1 MQIDPLPLAGVA
13 ERDRDLPLHDVP
25 GLAQGPDGQDPPPES
40 RLPFQVR
47 EKGPH
52 PIDGCVHLR
61 GRMDPHLGPS
71 TRAPSRTFPGAHTG
85 GRNARQDQHFCAL
98 SPTFAPHR
106 AHRRCC
112 GIAERARSIRR
123 SPSFPVRSPP
133 TPVRAPQNRESGKI
147 QSVGNTSVWNP
158 SIAKNPP
165 TRLPT
170 KPIEPM
176 MLNRPATA
184 PRPTTA
190 KLRAMISTS
199 KNVGKRIWRTK
210 WITTEMRRQSPKA
223 AMIVM
228 TNAERGFLTVTM
240 AFPRRESGTSSG
252 GLEDT
257 ALIFNLGHSDPPP
270 LRLEIPATSTIC
282 RTGSWITKSTYPL
295 TLHVRAGC

>member
-1 MQIDPLPLAGVA
+1 PV
-13 ERDRDLPLHDVP
+13 E
-25 GLAQGPDGQDPPPES
+25 
-40 RLPFQVR
+40 VR
-47 EKGPH
+47 EKGPD
-52 PIDGCVHLR
+52 PVHGGVHVR
-61 GRMDPHLGPS
+61 GGLDPHLGPS

-85 GRNARQDQHFCAL
+85 GRNARQDQHFCAV

-106 AHRRCC
+106 PHRRCW

-133 TPVRAPQNRESGKI
+133 RPVRAPHIRESGKV
-147 QSVGNTSVWNP
+147 QSVGKKNDWNV

-190 KLRAMISTS
+190 KLRMMISSS
-199 KNVGKRIWRTK
+199 KIGRRIWRTK
-210 WITTEMRRQSPKA
+210 WITTAMRRQSPNA

-228 TNAERGFLTVTM
+228 TNAERGVLNV
-240 AFPRRESGTSSG
+240 A
-252 GLEDT
+252 
-257 ALIFNLGHSDPPP
+257 
-270 LRLEIPATSTIC
+270 
-282 RTGSWITKSTYPL
+282 
-295 TLHVRAGC
+295 

>member
-106 AHRRCC
+106 PQRRCW
-112 GIAERARSIRR
+112 GIAERARAIRR
-123 SPSFPVRSPP
+123 RPSFPVRSPP
-133 TPVRAPQNRESGKI
+133 TPQRAPQSRESRKG
-147 QSVGNTSVWNP
+147 QSLGNRNIWKRYVP
-158 SIAKNPP
+158 KNAP

-176 MLNRPATA
+176 RLDRPARA
-184 PRPTTA
+184 PTPTTA
-190 KLRAMISTS
+190 KLKTMSCSSKIGRKICMISWIRTGTS
-199 KNVGKRIWRTK
+199 RESRSAPT
-210 WITTEMRRQSPKA
+210 
-223 AMIVM
+223 IVM
-228 TNAERGFLTVTM
+228 MNAERGFLTDGM
-240 AFPRRESGTSSG
+240 GIPEA
-252 GLEDT
+252 
-257 ALIFNLGHSDPPP
+257 DP
-270 LRLEIPATSTIC
+270 
-282 RTGSWITKSTYPL
+282 
-295 TLHVRAGC
+295 